1 VHLAEGGEGI
11 DFLGFAHQWV
21 RARGQ
26 RQLTFLAR
34 RPSRKAMQH
43 ARDRIRAL
51 TARERLRVPVEQVV
65 QEVNRFLRG
74 WAGYFRY
81 GNSTRQFDKIRSY
94 AIGRLALFVAKRH
107 KRSRRYGWGMVCT
120 PPQTSWA

>member
-1 VHLAEGGEGI
+1 
-11 DFLGFAHQWV
+11 V

-26 RQLTFLAR
+26 RHLTFLTR
-34 RPSRKAMQH
+34 RPARKAMQH

-81 GNSTRQFDKIRSY
+81 GNSTRQFDKIRSM
-94 AIGRLALFVAKRH
+94 
-107 KRSRRYGWGMVCT
+107 RSGGWRCLWPSGTSDRAGTAGGWWCT